1 MGMYAFRRMREK
13 NEAAEKVASLTPT
26 LEKPVF
32 ELFPDT
38 EKPKPKSKPKK
49 VKLNGDN
56 S

>member
-1 MGMYAFRRMREK
+1 MAMFAFRRMREQ
-13 NEAAEKVASLTPT
+13 NEAAQKEPSLFKT
-26 LEKPVF
+26 L
-32 ELFPDT
+32 

>member
-1 MGMYAFRRMREK
+1 MAMYAFRRMRER
-13 NEAAEKVASLTPT
+13 NEAAQKAASLAQT
-26 LEKPVF
+26 L
-32 ELFPDT
+32 

>member
-1 MGMYAFRRMREK
+1 MAMFAFRRMREQ
-13 NEAAEKVASLTPT
+13 NEAVEKAASLVQTH
-26 LEKPVF
+26 
-32 ELFPDT
+32 